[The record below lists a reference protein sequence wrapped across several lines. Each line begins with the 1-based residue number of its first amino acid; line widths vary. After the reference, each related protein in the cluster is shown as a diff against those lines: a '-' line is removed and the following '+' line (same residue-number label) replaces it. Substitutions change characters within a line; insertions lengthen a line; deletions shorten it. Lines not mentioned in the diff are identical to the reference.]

1 MPAPAAAPAAAG
13 AAVRAPPGTGT
24 ARADAPDW
32 RLSLLKA
39 AAVYLAFQGIAG
51 PNGLIAAWQGK
62 TSFQQKASPAAAASA
77 PASAPPPHVFS
88 APQPRGGAVGA
99 GAATSK
105 WSSKAVAFPHPRLAP
120 GAPLDVYLFLHE
132 AGAPTAADLAT
143 QYSALVPHGSGA
155 WSGLSSSSSGSGSS
169 EPLDLSASAYDALLR
184 DPMHT
189 AIYAGSAAEG
199 RLPAVK
205 WRNITIADW
214 TLARDVD
221 VTIELSEN
229 RGGGDYEDAQT

>member
-1 MPAPAAAPAAAG
+1 
-13 AAVRAPPGTGT
+13 
-24 ARADAPDW
+24 
-32 RLSLLKA
+32 
-39 AAVYLAFQGIAG
+39 
-51 PNGLIAAWQGK
+51 
-62 TSFQQKASPAAAASA
+62 
-77 PASAPPPHVFS
+77 
-88 APQPRGGAVGA
+88 VGA

-105 WSSKAVAFPHPRLAP
+105 WSSKALAFPHPRLAP
-120 GAPLDVYLFLHE
+120 GSPLDIYLFLHE

-155 WSGLSSSSSGSGSS
+155 WSGLSSSGSGSS

-229 RGGGDYEDAQT
+229 VRLHNGSIWADVFAVPADAQLREMANREEVATMRMRRRESHRGFCPPPPHRAAAWLSFAACILC